1 MLANLDNEVFF
12 KKVFTNVEV
21 FTAFVKDVLNIDIDI
36 DKVETEKVLS
46 LPTTAIKFKMDL
58 FAEDK
63 KNRTVVE
70 IQKIDYDY
78 TYDRFAH
85 YFMGNII
92 DLQRSSK
99 TYAYAKDVYVI
110 VVVTS
115 AYKISDINGQPIK
128 EDVMITDINPRNL
141 KGELI
146 EMNNHKMF
154 ILNTSYDN
162 QGTPQDIVDWLDLIR
177 ESMVNP
183 ENPHINT
190 KKTAIAKAVE
200 LAEHEKL
207 DPEELADAK
216 IQEMRKIALVLIQ
229 KQTREDTTIEVTK
242 EVTIE
247 VTKEVTKEVTREVT
261 REVTKEITDKGII
274 KAFNR
279 GRLTI
284 EEIAEDFEVTVE
296 YVQQILDL

>member
-1 MLANLDNEVFF
+1 MLANLDNEVYF

-21 FTAFVKDVLNIDIDI
+21 FTAFVKDVLNIDIQI

-46 LPTTAIKFKMDL
+46 PKASAVKFKMDL

-70 IQKIDYDY
+70 IQKVDYDY

-85 YFMGNII
+85 YFMANII
-92 DLQRSSK
+92 DLQRSSR
-99 TYAYAKDVYVI
+99 TYAFEKDVYII

-115 AYKISDINGQPIK
+115 AYKISDKNGQPIK

-190 KKTAIAKAVE
+190 KKIAIVKAAE
-200 LAEHEKL
+200 LAEHENL

-216 IQEMRKIALVLIQ
+216 IQEMKKVAVALITNQ
-229 KQTREDTTIEVTK
+229 AQK
-242 EVTIE
+242 EV
-247 VTKEVTKEVTREVT
+247 
-261 REVTKEITDKGII
+261 TDKGIV
-274 KAFNR
+274 KAFKR
-279 GRLTI
+279 GKLSI
-284 EEIAEDFEVTVE
+284 EEIAEDFEVTIE
-296 YVQQILDL
+296 YVKQILGV